1 MSQGKALCKLLL
13 SRNNFLFEKIGDKIW
28 IFRLEYLIGTYTKRN
43 EVRLSIQEKQLTVFV
58 ANDNIQAFKHKLEYW
73 EACIHHHELDSFPL
87 LKDFSDEMTGHIKE
101 CDFFY
106 LDIV

>member
-1 MSQGKALCKLLL
+1 MDIQT
-13 SRNNFLFEKIGDKIW
+13 W
-28 IFRLEYLIGTYTKRN
+28 IFDRHLHKKEWGETVN
-43 EVRLSIQEKQLTVFV
+43 QEKQLTVFV